1 MGTKFPNWGV
11 SSLED
16 KPEMKFKEPIENL
29 LAQKSKIKILR
40 FLLKTG
46 MEFTGREIA
55 RNIKMDH
62 KTCHRALG
70 ELSQPGVVFVN
81 HTGSSVLYKIN
92 QKNMLVIEL
101 LIPLFKKEENL
112 LKTIAQFLVKK
123 IRIPILS
130 AMLFGSIAQNHARET
145 SDVDILII
153 TSNKKTQKAVAAALA
168 HLEFDF
174 IQKFGN
180 MLSPLI
186 ITKNELLNKLKG
198 KDKLITTIL
207 RTGKVI
213 SGKTSEELINLGSK
227 EHPA

>member
-1 MGTKFPNWGV
+1 
-11 SSLED
+11 
-16 KPEMKFKEPIENL
+16 MKFKEPIENL

-55 RNIKMDH
+55 RNINMDH
-62 KTCHRALG
+62 KTCHSALS
-70 ELSQPGVVFVN
+70 ELSQPGVVFAN

-92 QKNMLVIEL
+92 QKNMLVTEL
-101 LIPLFKKEENL
+101 LIPLFRKEENL

-153 TSNKKTQKAVAAALA
+153 TSDKKTQKAVVAALA
-168 HLEFDF
+168 RLEFDF

-180 MLSPLI
+180 MLSPLV
-186 ITKNELLNKLKG
+186 ITQNELLNKLKE

-207 RTGKVI
+207 RTGKTI
-213 SGKTSEELINLGSK
+213 SGKTSEELIDLGSK
-227 EHPA
+227 KHPA

>member
-1 MGTKFPNWGV
+1 MGTKLPNWGFP
-11 SSLED
+11 SLED
-16 KPEMKFKEPIENL
+16 KPKMKFKEPIENL

-55 RNIKMDH
+55 RNINMDH
-62 KTCHRALG
+62 KTCHHALS
-70 ELSQPGVVFVN
+70 ELSQSGVVFAN
-81 HTGSSVLYKIN
+81 HSGSSVLYKIN
-92 QKNMLVIEL
+92 QKNMLVTEL

-130 AMLFGSIAQNHARET
+130 VMLFGSIAQNSARET

-153 TSNKKTQKAVAAALA
+153 TADKKIQKAVVAALA
-168 HLEFDF
+168 NLEFDF

-180 MLSPLI
+180 MLSPLV
-186 ITKNELLNKLKG
+186 ITQNELLNKLRE

-227 EHPA
+227 NHPA